1 MFVCPNVYNLLYLII
16 IYMTTIAVDPDIKKS
31 LADLKLVPE
40 ESYNSVIKRL
50 IDENKAKNE
59 YKPMFPEV
67 EKQGPKLTDAEFRA
81 WLKKSIEED
90 KDLLIALGRE

>member
-1 MFVCPNVYNLLYLII
+1 
-16 IYMTTIAVDPDIKKS
+16 MTTIAVDPDVKRA

-50 IDENKAKNE
+50 VDETKAKDK
-59 YKPMFPEV
+59 YKPMFPEE
-67 EKQGPKLTDAEFRA
+67 EKQGPKLTDAEFKA

-90 KDLLIALGRE
+90 KELLIALGRE